1 MNFRQKWH
9 VEQKTL
15 TISCHDSDDF
25 PSFGLDVNALQD
37 SLPAGSVLDIVAD
50 VSELEVWVLEHAG
63 LVVVLEGV
71 TAVNFVQAEVPPS
84 PHTVVSHPLVLLLVH
99 VFEAGVESSLRG
111 VGEAVVEDGC
121 VVTVAQALTL
131 HSQKVKVRYAN
142 HSFFH
147 SFLDIYLNCMLIRHL
162 NTPFVSLVSANKLFF
177 L

>member
-1 MNFRQKWH
+1 MAFRP
-9 VEQKTL
+9 KTL

-147 SFLDIYLNCMLIRHL
+147 SFLDIYLNCMVIRHL
-162 NTPFVSLVSANKLFF
+162 NTPFVSLVSANKSFF

>member
-25 PSFGLDVNALQD
+25 PSFGLDVNALQY

-84 PHTVVSHPLVLLLVH
+84 PHTVVSHPHVLLLVH

-147 SFLDIYLNCMLIRHL
+147 SFLDIYLNCMVIRHL